1 MECRNR
7 CCSDSGIAASTPPPP
22 HGGAVRRAG
31 FGAGSAAG
39 VGGRVRRVLS
49 GLALAAVVVAGIGP
63 GVSWAQ
69 AGDGDDEGRHDG
81 FDDVVSG
88 VHAPAVDALAQLGVF
103 EGTECGEG
111 LFCPG
116 EAVRRWVMAVWLVRV
131 LEAPLPE
138 AGASRFS
145 DVDPGVWWSRHVE
158 ALADLEV
165 TTGCST
171 EGAARY
177 CPDGEVSRAQMASFM
192 ARAFDLEPSGDGGG
206 FSDVTGGV
214 HAANIDAL
222 AETGIT
228 VGCAVDPARYCPA
241 RATTRAQMA
250 TFLNRARTRFM
261 GAGDGDDEGRHDGF
275 GDVVSGVHAS
285 AVDALARLGVFE
297 GTECGEGL
305 FCPGEPVRRWVMAVW
320 LVRVVGAPLPDAG
333 GSRFVDV
340 DPGVWWSRHVEA
352 LADLGITEG
361 CASQPARYCP
371 DGEVSRAQMAS
382 FMARAFSLEP
392 SGDGGGFSDVSG
404 GVHAAN
410 IDALAASGIT
420 KGCADDPAR
429 YCPTRATTRAQMA
442 SFLKRARTKFIGPCP
457 NETTDTGGGGSGPGG
472 GPGPTGGGPGP
483 DAVAPRAP
491 RGVMVAPGDGEL
503 TVSWSA
509 PSELAG
515 VSSVTYVM
523 EWRSEAQSFGGG
535 RRLSDVPE
543 ESATIGGLEN
553 GTTYAVRVSAV
564 VSGRRGRWS
573 APMSAVP
580 GRVRDAPRD
589 LVVETGDRELML
601 RWEPPGDPGGS
612 APESY
617 VVQWAVEGESYSE
630 DRLLEV
636 TETSAT
642 IPELANGALYRVRVV
657 AVPRAA
663 VSFVGPELWAEATG
677 VPAVAPGAPHSLMV
691 AAGDQQLMLS
701 WESGESGGLPVI
713 EHRVQWRSGGQAFS
727 EDRQLVTGGD
737 TAAAITGLVNG
748 ALYRVRVAAAS
759 DAGIS
764 DWSTASGRPATR
776 PGAPGNLD
784 AVRDDRSL
792 VLSWDRPADDGGAV
806 SLSYVVQW
814 RSGGQ
819 SFSAARELEAAGT
832 PATVPDLVNGTA
844 YWVRVAAV
852 NDDTDPGRGA
862 WSEPVEG
869 TPATVPDPPRSVS
882 TTRGDR
888 SLDVTWAAPAESGG
902 AEIEHYV
909 VQWRSDGQGFNAARE
924 LDGPGTSATITG
936 LVNGV
941 RYWVR
946 VAAVNEVGTGATS
959 EPVEGTPATRP
970 GPPQSVSATRGD
982 GSLDVIWA
990 EPAESG
996 GLPVTGYRVQ
1006 WRSGDQSFSA
1016 ARELEA
1022 AGNSA
1027 TVPGLASGTAY
1038 WVRVAAVTEVG
1049 AGAWSAEATDTP
1061 ASLPD
1066 PPRNVTAASGDRS
1079 LALSWDPPA
1088 ETGGSEIE
1096 RYVIQW
1102 KAGGDYS
1109 TARQRSATSASA
1121 TVSGLANG
1129 TEYTVRVAAVTAN
1142 GAGTW
1147 SAEAVGTAATE
1158 PSAPRNLTVVGADRA
1173 LTATWTAPASTGGL
1187 AVERYLIQWTT
1198 DPSDYGS
1205 ADEREVRDRLTV
1217 TLRLANG
1224 TEFWVRVAAVNEV
1237 GAGAWSTQKSDTPAT
1252 WPGPPVIDGLVAED
1266 RRLVVR
1272 WTPPADDGGGDI
1284 TSYRVRWR
1292 THRGSYNTADI
1303 HRGIGPSASSDTIE
1317 GLERNTRYRVQ
1328 VVAVNKAGPGA
1339 WSTAASA
1346 KTPMTA
1352 PEAPRDLEVTRGDGE
1367 LELSWEQPHDT
1378 GGAHPL
1384 TYVVQWRSGDEQY
1397 DTSRQKTTTSTSA
1410 TIAGLDNGT
1419 RYWVQVSATNDAGS
1433 TPGVERDGT
1442 PLGAPGLPGMVEFEG
1457 DPVERGRLV
1466 LSWAAPGDDG
1476 GTAVTG
1482 YWVRWRVH
1490 GEREHKKARLGAAS
1504 RSHRIGGPDLGTR
1517 YWAQVAAVNRI
1528 GVGPW
1533 SDVVSAVPLSVPREP
1548 REVAA
1553 EARDRGLRVTWQAS
1567 ADDGSDPVT
1576 AYEIRWRTA
1585 SGAFGA
1591 AVEVGAAVRLH
1602 EITGLYNDT
1611 GYVVRVRAVNSQGA
1625 GAAAEVAATPRP
1637 PAVPGPPREVAAQA
1651 RDRGLRLT
1659 WTSPSSDGR
1668 TPVTAYEIQWRT
1680 APGAF
1685 GAADEVDAG
1694 MRLHEITGLDNDT
1707 GYVVRVR
1714 AVNSQGAGTAA
1725 DVGATPRPPTVPG
1738 PPIIAAVVPLERG
1751 VTVEWRPPP
1760 NDGRAPVSSY
1770 RLGWPGGG
1778 TEITGLSDLSH
1789 DIVGLD
1795 FGRDS
1800 VIRVS
1805 AVNSVGEGTPAAVAA
1820 RSNQVPGPPRQV
1832 RITEDDASLVV
1843 WWGPPAISVHFAASY
1858 SGSVVT
1864 EYVVQWKTSGQQ
1876 YGTDRQ
1882 ATVAPGSVP
1891 DDTLEA
1897 YTITGLDNGSDYSV
1911 RVIAVNEGRE
1921 GPPGEASGRPR
1932 QASPGAPPLVTAYNR
1947 DSWNRI
1953 RLESASAPVMRV
1965 RVEWAPALRDG
1976 LPADDYHVQWEPAD
1990 QGDGP
1995 SGRQRISARLDHLIL
2010 IDDIDAEVSGTEY
2023 RVRVRATYGDGHGP
2037 WTETRITVA
2046 NTPGEMSQITAT
2058 PGDGS
2063 ALVEWD
2069 PPSDGGSPITAYL
2082 VSWADTSVIATGE
2095 SYEITGLEN
2104 GRRYTV
2110 RVVAI
2115 NNVGVARFILSVGYP
2130 SVKVT
2135 PDGPT
2140 GGPGAP
2146 GVPGGVV
2153 VVPGD
2158 GSLSVSWAAPADDG
2172 GAAVSAYEVSWEAA
2186 GQPGTAQQADA
2197 GASSS
2202 HVVTGLA
2209 NGTDYVVEV
2218 AAANSAGTGPAAA
2231 LTAAPAAAGARP
2243 GAPGGIVVVPGDG
2256 MLLVSWAE
2264 ATDSTGTA
2272 ASRYEVG
2279 WEAAGQP
2286 GTARQADAGAA
2297 LSHVVTGLV
2306 NGTAYVVEVA
2316 AANSAGTGP
2325 ATVTQ
2330 AVPTGLPGAPQS
2342 LVAARSTTVLGR
2354 TRMLVDWL
2362 PPDNDGGSG
2371 IIAYRVSWRADGERY
2386 DESRCSHRRADTAG
2400 TSHPIGELGAGTTYH
2415 VRVVAVNVSGAGP
2428 ATEITV
2434 PPQNA
2439 AGS

>member
-1 MECRNR
+1 ML
-7 CCSDSGIAASTPPPP
+7 A
-22 HGGAVRRAG
+22 
-31 FGAGSAAG
+31 
-39 VGGRVRRVLS
+39 
-49 GLALAAVVVAGIGP
+49 GLALAAVVAAGIGP

-88 VHAPAVDALAQLGVF
+88 VHASAIDALAQLGVL

-111 LFCPG
+111 LFCPD

-138 AGASRFS
+138 AGTSRFS
-145 DVDPGVWWSRHVE
+145 DVDPEQWWSRHVE
-158 ALADLEV
+158 AMADLGITV
-165 TTGCST
+165 GCAT
-171 EGAARY
+171 DPARY
-177 CPDGEVSRAQMASFM
+177 CPDEAVSRAQMASFL
-192 ARAFDLEPSGDGGG
+192 ARAFDLEPSTDGER
-206 FSDVTGGV
+206 FSDVSGGV

-228 VGCAVDPARYCPA
+228 VGCAVDPARYCP
-241 RATTRAQMA
+241 
-250 TFLNRARTRFM
+250 
-261 GAGDGDDEGRHDGF
+261 
-275 GDVVSGVHAS
+275 S
-285 AVDALARLGVFE
+285 
-297 GTECGEGL
+297 
-305 FCPGEPVRRWVMAVW
+305 
-320 LVRVVGAPLPDAG
+320 
-333 GSRFVDV
+333 
-340 DPGVWWSRHVEA
+340 
-352 LADLGITEG
+352 
-361 CASQPARYCP
+361 
-371 DGEVSRAQMAS
+371 
-382 FMARAFSLEP
+382 
-392 SGDGGGFSDVSG
+392 
-404 GVHAAN
+404 
-410 IDALAASGIT
+410 
-420 KGCADDPAR
+420 
-429 YCPTRATTRAQMA
+429 RATTRAQMA
-442 SFLKRARTKFIGPCP
+442 SLLKRARTMFIGPCP
-457 NETTDTGGGGSGPGG
+457 TEETDDTGGGGGGGGGGGSGPGG
-472 GPGPTGGGPGP
+472 GPGPEGGPGP
-483 DAVAPRAP
+483 DAVVPGAP
-491 RGVMVAPGDGEL
+491 RGVVVAPGDGEL
-503 TVSWSA
+503 LVSWSV
-509 PSELAG
+509 PSELVG
-515 VSSVTYVM
+515 ESSVTYVV
-523 EWRSEAQSFGGG
+523 EWRSDAQSFGGG
-535 RRLSDVPE
+535 RRLSDVSE
-543 ESATIGGLEN
+543 RSATIGGLDN
-553 GTTYAVRVSAV
+553 GTTYAVRVAAV

-589 LVVETGDRELML
+589 LVVERGDRELML
-601 RWEPPGDPGGS
+601 RWAPPGDPGGL
-612 APESY
+612 ALESY
-617 VVQWAVEGESYSE
+617 VVQWTVEGESYSE

-636 TETSAT
+636 METSAT
-642 IPELANGALYRVRVV
+642 IPELTNGALYRVRVA
-657 AVPRAA
+657 AVRRAA

-677 VPAVAPGAPHSLMV
+677 VPAVAPDAPRGLV
-691 AAGDQQLMLS
+691 AEAGDQQLMLS

-713 EHRVQWRSGGQAFS
+713 EHRVQWRSGQGFS
-727 EDRQLVTGGD
+727 EDLQLVIGGD
-737 TAAAITGLVNG
+737 TSAVIPDLDNG
-748 ALYRVRVAAAS
+748 TLYRVRVAAVS

-764 DWSTASGRPATR
+764 DWSTASGRPATL

-792 VLSWDRPADDGGAV
+792 VLFWDRPADDGGAV
-806 SLSYVVQW
+806 SLSYAVQW

-819 SFSAARELEAAGT
+819 SFSAAREQDALGT
-832 PATVPDLVNGTA
+832 PATIDDLANGVR

-869 TPATVPDPPRSVS
+869 TPATVPGPPRSVS
-882 TTRGDR
+882 ATRGDE
-888 SLDVTWAAPAESGG
+888 SLDVTWAAPA
-902 AEIEHYV
+902 
-909 VQWRSDGQGFNAARE
+909 D
-924 LDGPGTSATITG
+924 
-936 LVNGV
+936 
-941 RYWVR
+941 
-946 VAAVNEVGTGATS
+946 
-959 EPVEGTPATRP
+959 
-970 GPPQSVSATRGD
+970 
-982 GSLDVIWA
+982 
-990 EPAESG
+990 SG

-1006 WRSGDQSFSA
+1006 WRSGGQSFSAARELEAASNSATVLVLVNGTAYWVRVAAVNEVGTGTWSEPVERTPATRPSPPRSVSATRGDGSLDVTWVAPAESGGLPVTEYRVQWRSGGQLFSA

-1027 TVPGLASGTAY
+1027 TVPGLANGTAY
-1038 WVRVAAVTEVG
+1038 WVRVAAVNEVG

-1061 ASLPD
+1061 ASLPG

-1079 LALSWDPPA
+1079 LEVAWDRPA
-1088 ETGGSEIE
+1088 DTEGSEIE
-1096 RYVIQW
+1096 RYLVQW

-1109 TARQRSATSASA
+1109 TARQRIAPSSPE
-1121 TVSGLANG
+1121 TVSPLVNG
-1129 TEYTVRVAAVTAN
+1129 TEYTVRVAAVTDN

-1158 PSAPRNLTVVGADRA
+1158 PSAPGNLTVVGADRA

-1224 TEFWVRVAAVNEV
+1224 TEYWVRVAAVNEV

-1272 WTPPADDGGGDI
+1272 WSPPANDGGGDI

-1292 THRGSYNTADI
+1292 THRESYSTANM
-1303 HRGIGPSASSDTIE
+1303 HTGIDASASSDTIE
-1317 GLERNTRYRVQ
+1317 GLERNTRYLVQ
-1328 VVAVNKAGPGA
+1328 VAAVNKAGTGA
-1339 WSTAASA
+1339 WSTAASR
-1346 KTPMTA
+1346 KIPMTA
-1352 PEAPRDLEVTRGDGE
+1352 PEAPRGLEVTRGDGR

-1378 GGAHPL
+1378 GGAQSL

-1397 DTSRQKTTTSTSA
+1397 DTSRRQTTTSTSA
-1410 TIAGLDNGT
+1410 TIARLDNGT

-1457 DPVERGRLV
+1457 DPVERGGLV

-1482 YWVRWRVH
+1482 YVVRWRVH
-1490 GEREHKKARLGAAS
+1490 GEREHQEQRLGAAS
-1504 RSHRIGGPDLGTR
+1504 RSHRIGGLDLGTR
-1517 YWAQVAAVNRI
+1517 YWAQVRAGNRI
-1528 GVGPW
+1528 GMGPW
-1533 SDVVSAVPLSVPREP
+1533 SDVLSAVPLGAPREP

-1553 EARDRGLRVTWQAS
+1553 EARDRGLRVTWTPPS
-1567 ADDGSDPVT
+1567 SDGSDPVT

-1585 SGAFGA
+1585 SGAFGT
-1591 AVEVGAAVRLH
+1591 AVEVGAAIRLH
-1602 EITGLYNDT
+1602 EITGLDNDT

-1637 PAVPGPPREVAAQA
+1637 PAVPGPPREVAAEA
-1651 RDRGLRLT
+1651 RDRGLRVT

-1680 APGAF
+1680 ASGAF
-1685 GAADEVDAG
+1685 GTAVEVGAAI
-1694 MRLHEITGLDNDT
+1694 RLHEITGLDNDT

-1714 AVNSQGAGTAA
+1714 AVNSQGAGAA
-1725 DVGATPRPPTVPG
+1725 AEVAATPRPPAVPG

-1760 NDGRAPVSSY
+1760 DDGRAPVSSY
-1770 RLGWPGGG
+1770 RLSWPGGG

-1805 AVNSVGEGTPAAVAA
+1805 AVNSAGEGTPAVVAA

-1843 WWGPPAISVHFAASY
+1843 WWGPPAISVPFAASY

-1891 DDTLEA
+1891 DDILEV

-1911 RVIAVNEGRE
+1911 RVIAVNEGSE

-1932 QASPGAPPLVTAYNR
+1932 QASPGAPPLVTAYNSERR
-1947 DSWNRI
+1947 DRI
-1953 RLESASAPVMRV
+1953 RLELPEPAMRV

-1976 LPADDYHVQWEPAD
+1976 LPADDYHVQWEPAE

-1995 SGRQRISARLDHLIL
+1995 SGLQRISARLDYLIL
-2010 IDDIDAEVSGTEY
+2010 IDAEVLGTEY
-2023 RVRVRATYGDGHGP
+2023 RVRVRAAYGDGDGP

-2046 NTPGEMSQITAT
+2046 NIPGEMSQITAT

-2069 PPSDGGSPITAYL
+2069 PPSDGGSPINAYL
-2082 VSWADTSVIATGE
+2082 VSWGDTSVVVTGE

-2115 NNVGVARFILSVGYP
+2115 NNVGVAGFILGVGYP

-2135 PDGPT
+2135 PDGPI

-2146 GVPGGVV
+2146 GVPEGVV

-2158 GSLSVSWAAPADDG
+2158 GSLSVSWAAATDSTG
-2172 GAAVSAYEVSWEAA
+2172 TAASSYEVSWEAA
-2186 GQPGTAQQADA
+2186 GQPGTARQADA
-2197 GASSS
+2197 GAALS
-2202 HVVTGLA
+2202 HVITGLV
-2209 NGTDYVVEV
+2209 NGTAYVVEV
-2218 AAANSAGTGPAAA
+2218 TAVNSAGTGPAAA

-2256 MLLVSWAE
+2256 MLLVSWAA

-2272 ASRYEVG
+2272 AGSYEVS

-2286 GTARQADAGAA
+2286 GTARQADVGAA
-2297 LSHVVTGLV
+2297 LSHVITGLV
-2306 NGTAYVVEVA
+2306 NGTAYVVEVS

-2325 ATVTQ
+2325 ATVTE
-2330 AVPTGLPGAPQS
+2330 AVPTGLPGAPRS
-2342 LVAARSTTVLGR
+2342 LVAARGTTVLGG
-2354 TRMLVDWL
+2354 TRMLVDWR
-2362 PPDNDGGSG
+2362 PPDDDGGSG

-2386 DESRCSHRRADTAG
+2386 DESRCSHRRGDTADTVY
-2400 TSHPIGELGAGTTYH
+2400 PIGELGAGTTYH